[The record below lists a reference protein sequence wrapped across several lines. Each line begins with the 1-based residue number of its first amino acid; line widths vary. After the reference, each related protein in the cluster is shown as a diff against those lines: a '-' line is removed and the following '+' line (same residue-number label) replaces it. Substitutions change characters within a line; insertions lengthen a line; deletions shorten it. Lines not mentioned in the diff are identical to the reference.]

1 MPQFTVSVNT
11 AGDIKVESGVVID
24 MTGSLPVLHRFKNS
38 SSFAISPNITSASR
52 WNPKFCG
59 GSGKN
64 IFIAPDPTNAALPSG
79 WYSVSNELAWGAEN
93 QGAYTWSM
101 DPSTLKVSLKDS
113 LGVSLIESANGAFA
127 PYGRIACSSLAE
139 SGNSGNH
146 SFTVDLGTGT
156 GTVQLDYDPNGGSAT
171 FKVEYNGSTVI
182 NTGAVTI
189 AGSET
194 FSKSSAS
201 PTTAIVKVVSSYFA
215 SDWSCTLGCPGG
227 GSPPYN
233 TTNIASGP
241 QYFTAT
247 TTTAGAT
254 LFGGAYTL
262 NCYYEGNKAVSAN
275 DGATSAI
282 DPSVRTRIDFQSEAE
297 LIGNSQTDYSC
308 TWDEYK
314 FMEWTPS
321 TSESPLVFLIADDG
335 LGNGDAVIYDGTD
348 VVATR
353 AGGLLLDPSGGY
365 VSTEYGAVTY
375 NDNVSFLTNVVMHR
389 NAPLADMIVYIT
401 INFSGT
407 TITSIEGPFTSYAMP
422 SFSTGKKHIPLAMV
436 HPDLTVDQLSEGSI
450 VWT

>member
-38 SSFAISPNITSASR
+38 SSFALAPDITSASR

-64 IFIAPDPTNAALPSG
+64 IFIEPDPTNAALPSG
-79 WYSVSNELAWGAEN
+79 WYSVSNELTWLPEN
-93 QGAYTWSM
+93 QGAYSWSM

-127 PYGRIACSSLAE
+127 PYGRIACSSIAT

-171 FKVEYNGSTVI
+171 FKVEYDGSTTS
-182 NTGAVTI
+182 TGAVTTS
-189 AGSET
+189 GSTT
-194 FSKSSAS
+194 FFKSSAY
-201 PTTAIVKVVSSYFA
+201 PTTAVVKVISSYFA
-215 SDWSCTLGCPGG
+215 SDWSCSLGCPGG
-227 GSPPYN
+227 GSAPYQ
-233 TTNIASGP
+233 TTNIGSGP
-241 QYFTAT
+241 QLFAAT
-247 TTTAGAT
+247 TTTAGAA
-254 LFGGAYTL
+254 LFGAAYTL

-275 DGATSAI
+275 DGATSSI
-282 DPSVRTRIDFQSEAE
+282 DPSIRTRINFQSESSI
-297 LIGNSQTDYSC
+297 IGKSSDYLC

-321 TSESPLVFLIADDG
+321 TSESLLSFLIADDG

-348 VVATR
+348 IVATR
-353 AGGLLLDPSGGY
+353 TGGFLLDPTGGY
-365 VSTEYGAVTY
+365 ESTEYGAETY
-375 NDNVSFLTNVVMHR
+375 NDNVSFMTNVSMHR
-389 NAPLADMIVYIT
+389 NSPLADMIVYIT

-407 TITSIEGPFTSYAMP
+407 TITSIEGPFTAYAMP